1 LPKMNKPIFQKMLI
15 ALTFL
20 GLLAPFLSKAV
31 HIDDPLYIW
40 TSEQIL
46 KSPIDFYGF
55 NVNWYGV
62 EMPMCHV
69 IKNPPLSS
77 YYLALIGKYF
87 GWRETTLHLAML
99 LPAVFL
105 AFGIY
110 NLAAPLCARPF
121 WASLTAITTPVL
133 LLSSTTLMC
142 DVLMLTFWVWAVVF
156 WRRGLI
162 EDCHHLLALGAGL
175 IAASI
180 LTKYYGASLIPLL
193 FCYSWAE
200 RRKLE
205 WPLLYLLIPV
215 AILIGF
221 QWVTYWLYGKSLFV
235 EAAEYAFRK
244 SIFLTPFRTSISPF
258 ESPSFWDAAE
268 YALQRSLSIL
278 LMKSFVGLSFLGGC
292 LLNTLFLAPFLWPR
306 RYLLPGLLLPIII
319 GFALYQVKVFGVL
332 NLVGADGAKWG
343 TIFQASLFITMGL
356 QLLGIAVL
364 DLQKTRS
371 TDSLILFLW
380 VLGTFLFAA
389 IANWSVNGRSILPLV
404 PAAVILLMRQIERG
418 GWLAWPQKEWKM
430 MAVFLPAAFLALAV
444 SWSDYQLANSV
455 RATTGEISRKFHQ
468 LDVRVWFEGHWGFQY
483 YMQKHGFTPLDIK
496 ENNVAAGDLVILPL
510 NNTNRYLNPKLFTL
524 VEKLDR
530 EACSW
535 LATMNKF
542 IRAGFYSDIWGPLP
556 FVWGTVPQETYL
568 IYRVG
573 E

>member
-1 LPKMNKPIFQKMLI
+1 MNKPVFQKILLALI
-15 ALTFL
+15 FL

-31 HIDDPLYIW
+31 HIDDPLYIL

-55 NVNWYGV
+55 NVNWYGY
-62 EMPMCHV
+62 EMPMSQV
-69 IKNPPLSS
+69 MKNPPLSS
-77 YYLALIGKYF
+77 YYLALTGKYF
-87 GWRETTLHLAML
+87 GWRATTLHLAML

-105 AFGIY
+105 AFDIY

-156 WRRGLI
+156 WRRGLK
-162 EDCHHLLALGAGL
+162 EDSHPLLALAAGL

-215 AILIGF
+215 ATLTGF
-221 QWVTYWLYGKSLFV
+221 QWVTYWLYGKGLFG
-235 EAAEYAFRK
+235 
-244 SIFLTPFRTSISPF
+244 
-258 ESPSFWDAAE
+258 DAAE
-268 YALQRSLSIL
+268 YALQRSLSHI

-292 LLNTLFLAPFLWPR
+292 LLTTLFLAPFLWPR

-319 GFALYQVKVFGVL
+319 GFALYLVKVFGVL
-332 NLVGADGAKWG
+332 NLVGADGAKWE
-343 TIFQASLFITMGL
+343 TIFQAGLFITVGL
-356 QLLGIAVL
+356 QLLAIAVL
-364 DLQKTRS
+364 DLLKANN

-389 IANWSVNGRSILPLV
+389 VVNWSENGRSILPLV
-404 PAAVILLMRQIERG
+404 PAAAILLMRQIERG
-418 GWLAWPQKEWKM
+418 GWLAWPQREWKM
-430 MAVFLPAAFLALAV
+430 LAVFLPAAFLALVV

-455 RATTGEISRKFHQ
+455 RATTGEISHKFQQ
-468 LDVRVWFEGHWGFQY
+468 LQGRVWFEGHWGFQY
-483 YMQKHGFTPLDIK
+483 YMQKNGFTPLDVKDKKI
-496 ENNVAAGDLVILPL
+496 AAGDLVVLPP
-510 NNTNRYLNPKLFTL
+510 NNTNVYPLDPKSFTL
-524 VEKLDR
+524 VDKLTR
-530 EACSW
+530 QACSW
-535 LATMNKF
+535 LAVTNS
-542 IRAGFYSDIWGPLP
+542 RVGAGFYSDIFGPLP
-556 FVWGTVPQETYL
+556 FVFGTMPEETYT
-568 IYRVG
+568 IYKCNQ
-573 E
+573 